1 MISLIY
7 FVNIKAKILFYFSQI
22 LQFALLKCIH
32 LIFCKKFQ
40 YEFRKNKNIPL
51 QKHHLFLSFKIQDNS
66 FFERKI
72 ILQFGFSKIFKSV
85 LQYLFPMFFLIFP
98 YKGYSS
104 FGITQNSILFGQ
116 SAALSGNAKYLGI
129 NMRKGILSAFN
140 EVNQEGGI
148 YGRQLK
154 LISLD
159 DAYEPEKTIVN
170 TRQLIN
176 KVFALI
182 GGVGTPTSRA
192 VLPIVSET
200 SIPYIGPFT
209 GAEFLRDKKQKN
221 VINIRASYQ
230 QEIQHIV
237 DQLTEELNLRRIS
250 ILYQDDSYGRAGFQE
265 LETALK
271 KKNMSIASQGV
282 YLRNTTAVKTA
293 LLEIM
298 AQNPSAVVIVGAYL
312 PTARFIELADSLNF
326 KPIFICLSF
335 VGTTALSLELK
346 NNPTAVAVTQVAP
359 FPLDANH
366 PLIARYQKAIQK
378 DFNFVSLEGYLA
390 GRLTIEV
397 LRQIGKNPTRSKF
410 LKAIQQTKTFSIDS
424 FSLQYGLN
432 DNQGS
437 DQVFLTAMQKGKLFP
452 LKNLTEL
459 SLLKE
464 KYQRP
469 SSQNTPNNQKEL
481 SNSK

>member
-7 FVNIKAKILFYFSQI
+7 FVNIKAKILFYF
-22 LQFALLKCIH
+22 
-32 LIFCKKFQ
+32 
-40 YEFRKNKNIPL
+40 
-51 QKHHLFLSFKIQDNS
+51 FKI
-66 FFERKI
+66 
-72 ILQFGFSKIFKSV
+72 LYFGFSRIFKLI
-85 LQYLFPMFFLIFP
+85 LQYWFPIFFLIFS
-98 YKGYSS
+98 YTGHGSV
-104 FGITQNSILFGQ
+104 GVTQNSIVFGQ
-116 SAALSGNAKYLGI
+116 SAALSGNGEHLGV

-140 EVNQEGGI
+140 EVNQEGGV

-159 DAYEPEKTIVN
+159 DAYEPEKTIEN

-182 GGVGTPTSRA
+182 GGIGTPTSRA
-192 VLPIVSET
+192 VLPIISEA

-209 GAEFLRDKKQKN
+209 GAEFLRDKKRKN
-221 VINIRASYQ
+221 VINIRASYK
-230 QEIQHIV
+230 QEIQYIV
-237 DQLTEELNLRRIS
+237 NQLTEELNLRRIS
-250 ILYQDDSYGRAGFQE
+250 ILYQDDSYGRAGLQE

-298 AQNPSAVVIVGAYL
+298 AKNPSAVVIVGAYL

-335 VGTTALSLELK
+335 AGTTALSSELK
-346 NNPTAVAVTQVAP
+346 NNPTVIAVTQVTP
-359 FPLDANH
+359 FPLNANH
-366 PLIARYQKAIQK
+366 PLTARYQKAIQK
-378 DFNFVSLEGYLA
+378 DFNFVSLEGYLV

-397 LRQIGKNPTRSKF
+397 LRQIGKNPSRGKF
-410 LKAIQQTKTFSIDS
+410 LKAIWQTKNFSIDS
-424 FSLQYGLN
+424 FPLQYGLN

-437 DQVFLTAMQKGKLFP
+437 DQVFLTAVKKGKLFP
-452 LKNLTEL
+452 LKNLKEL

-464 KYQRP
+464 TH
-469 SSQNTPNNQKEL
+469 QNTLTDQEKQ
-481 SNSK
+481 SNSKEK